1 MNRKYLWLHILAL
14 VVYFVLTVIFL
25 LCLGEITIPSD
36 AAALSSFVEGVT
48 MVILLMVVV
57 LLTRAA
63 FRKIN
68 YLLALWK
75 DARAAKRNKVQYK

>member
-14 VVYFVLTVIFL
+14 VAYFVLSVIFL
-25 LCLGEITIPSD
+25 LCLGEIPIPSD
-36 AAALSSFVEGVT
+36 AAALNAFTQGMT
-48 MVILLMVVV
+48 LVILLVVVV

-68 YLLALWK
+68 KLTALLRE
-75 DARAAKRNKVQYK
+75 ARAAKRDKLRA